1 MSTPKRDASL
11 ERQIEVALRPGE
23 FISAEGTSDFID
35 GLEEVR
41 ASIDARLPKGSPL
54 RAVEFFETFL
64 AGCTAKTEEVDDS
77 YGNLGDFVQALVADW
92 VRARRAAGLDAE
104 ETIRILLR
112 WKEKDDYGFFHEIER
127 ALDKTF
133 NRAERAAFTNIA
145 RAQFDA
151 ELKKTCGPGRPHP
164 YYDAPHPLR
173 ESTDR
178 LKTLYGGGRDAQAY
192 VDLCG
197 IMGTSPKDCQ
207 SIARILQSRGKLE
220 QALEWVTRGSQA
232 ELQKEWPNENA
243 WELGTIKRELLKG
256 LGRHEDALRHAWD
269 EFSSHPGEFSYSD
282 LMGCVP
288 KAERDA
294 WQEKAM
300 SAAERADLDSCL
312 DLYLKT
318 QEWSR
323 LAERVRRAGA
333 AELQELPYARA
344 VESAK
349 KLAKQYPA
357 EAAALYRAQALH
369 ILVEKKSRL
378 YETALRYFAQACRC
392 YEAAGQGEEWRRLV
406 ESTLLEHSRKYSF
419 LPGFQ
424 RLASGEKIKREP
436 SFLARAKKRWEGD
449 LREEPSQ

>member
-1 MSTPKRDASL
+1 MSNLKRDTSL
-11 ERQIEVALRPGE
+11 ERQIEFALCPGE
-23 FISAEGTSDFID
+23 FISAEGTFNFIER
-35 GLEEVR
+35 LKTVR
-41 ASIDARLPKGSPL
+41 ASIDALLPKGSPK

-64 AGCTAKTEEVDDS
+64 AGCNAKIEEVDDS

-112 WKEKDDYGFFHEIER
+112 WKAKDDYGFFHEIER

-151 ELKKTCGPGRPHP
+151 ELKKTGGPGRPHP
-164 YYDAPHPLR
+164 YYDAPYPLR

-178 LKTLYGGGRDAQAY
+178 LKTLYEGARNAQAY
-192 VDLCG
+192 MDLCG

-232 ELQKEWPNENA
+232 ELKKEWPNQDA
-243 WELGTIKRELLKG
+243 WDLGNIKRELLKG

-269 EFSSHPGEFSYSD
+269 EFRSHPGEFSYSD

-294 WQEKAM
+294 WHAKAM
-300 SAAERADLDSCL
+300 NAAERADLDSCL
-312 DLYLKT
+312 DLYIKT

-323 LAERVRRAGA
+323 LADRVRRAGA
-333 AELQELPYARA
+333 ADLQELHYDRA
-344 VESAK
+344 VDAAK
-349 KLAKQYPA
+349 KLAKEQPA
-357 EAAALYRAQALH
+357 EAAALYRGQALQ

-378 YETALRYFAQACRC
+378 YETALRYFAEARRC
-392 YEAAGQGEEWRRLV
+392 YEVVGQGEEWRRLV

-424 RLASGEKIKREP
+424 RLASGEKIKRES
-436 SFLARAKKRWEGD
+436 SFLTRAKRRWKGN
-449 LREEPSQ
+449 LHEEPSQ